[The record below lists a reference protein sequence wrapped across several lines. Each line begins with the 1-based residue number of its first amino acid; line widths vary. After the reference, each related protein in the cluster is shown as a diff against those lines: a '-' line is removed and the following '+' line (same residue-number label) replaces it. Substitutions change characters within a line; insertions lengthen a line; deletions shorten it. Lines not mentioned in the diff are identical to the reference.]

1 MRSLYFVLLVL
12 LVSAI
17 SFSHVGLAFASPT
30 LTIVIVANNGP
41 RIVDL
46 KIMALVPHPWGAGDS
61 DSLYGW
67 GLVEENQGISI
78 QVRSQKTLL
87 YDLSPGLYVINVC
100 WGANLAGIATSITNS
115 KLIVVSSDVTVNFV
129 VN

>member
-1 MRSLYFVLLVL
+1 MRSLYLVLLL

-46 KIMALVPHPWGAGDS
+46 KIMTLVPHPWGAGDS

-67 GLVEENQGISI
+67 GLVEESRGISV

-87 YDLSPGLYVINVC
+87 YDVSPGLYVINVC
-100 WGANLAGIATSITNS
+100 WGADLGGIAASITNS
-115 KLIVVSSDVTVNFV
+115 KLIVVSSDVTVNFT

>member
-1 MRSLYFVLLVL
+1 MRSLYLVLLL

-17 SFSHVGLAFASPT
+17 SFSHVGVAFASPT

-41 RIVDL
+41 RIVDV
-46 KIMALVPHPWGAGDS
+46 KIIGLVPHPWGAGDS
-61 DSLYGW
+61 DNLYGW
-67 GLVEENQGISI
+67 GLVEENQGISV

-100 WGANLAGIATSITNS
+100 WGASLSGLAMSITHS
-115 KLIVVSSDVTVNFV
+115 KLVVVSSDVTVNFV

>member
-1 MRSLYFVLLVL
+1 MRSLYLVLLL

-17 SFSHVGLAFASPT
+17 SFSHVGVAFASPT
-30 LTIVIVANNGP
+30 LTIVIVANNGA
-41 RIVDL
+41 RTVDL
-46 KIMALVPHPWGAGDS
+46 KIMTLVPHPWGAGDS
-61 DSLYGW
+61 DNLYGW
-67 GLVEENQGISI
+67 GLVEENQGISV

-100 WGANLAGIATSITNS
+100 WGASLSGLATSITHS
-115 KLIVVSSDVTVNFV
+115 KLVVVSSDVTVNFV